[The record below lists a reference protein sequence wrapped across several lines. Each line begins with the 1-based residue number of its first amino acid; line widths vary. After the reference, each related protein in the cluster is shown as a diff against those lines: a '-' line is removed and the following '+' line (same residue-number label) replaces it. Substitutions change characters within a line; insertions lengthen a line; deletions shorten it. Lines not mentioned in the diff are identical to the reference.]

1 MTIAVAPSTADVA
14 SAEVAQEPCPITA
27 AVVDG
32 PLPKL
37 SANLEAGVSA
47 YAMDPTSWDEDTWMD
62 SGGPSGGGVPASAVR
77 TMMRRGLA
85 GGLTDEQVR
94 SFLEPGF
101 LRGMGAPGAGPGLF
115 GFIGEQDDP
124 ALMPALATYAQTV
137 AGRHLSA
144 MSAQTELFNAFSVLR
159 AAYMSLAR
167 AVPPDLTSAQEM
179 LTLANQGYRPAQ
191 EAIQVFLARGITH
204 RPVLRTRAACRS

>member
-1 MTIAVAPSTADVA
+1 M
-14 SAEVAQEPCPITA
+14 PITA

-85 GGLTDEQVR
+85 AGLTDEQVR

-101 LRGMGAPGAGPGLF
+101 LRGMGVRGGTWLF

-124 ALMPALATYAQTV
+124 
-137 AGRHLSA
+137 R
-144 MSAQTELFNAFSVLR
+144 
-159 AAYMSLAR
+159 
-167 AVPPDLTSAQEM
+167 
-179 LTLANQGYRPAQ
+179 
-191 EAIQVFLARGITH
+191 
-204 RPVLRTRAACRS
+204 